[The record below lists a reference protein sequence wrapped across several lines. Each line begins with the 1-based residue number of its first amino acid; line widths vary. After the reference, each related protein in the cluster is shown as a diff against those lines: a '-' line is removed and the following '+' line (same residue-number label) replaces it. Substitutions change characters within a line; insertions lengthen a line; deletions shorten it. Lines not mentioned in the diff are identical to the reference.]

1 LTQRELAALLGVS
14 ERAIRAREAG
24 PSYPRA
30 ARLRDLIA
38 LYVERRAFGA
48 GHEAGEAEALWATGE
63 AEALW
68 ATVRAKAPQR
78 IGPFDTIWFASL
90 PGAGGGAVPAA
101 PRHDCGEAPAVAV

>member
-24 PSYPRA
+24 PSYPSA
-30 ARLRDLIA
+30 ARLRDLVA

-48 GHEAGEAEALWATGE
+48 GHEAGEAEALWAT
-63 AEALW
+63 
-68 ATVRAKAPQR
+68 VRAKAPQR
-78 IGPFDTIWFASL
+78 IGPFDTTWFASL

-101 PRHDCGEAPAVAV
+101 PRHDCGEAPAAAV